1 MSCHLYFTA
10 LLSNLI
16 SEINNQTSFLQANL
30 KEAYNY
36 TYEAEHLV
44 IMSYLILSAADFFS
58 KLQTKVE
65 EQ

>member
-16 SEINNQTSFLQANL
+16 SEINNQTSFLQAKL
-30 KEAYNY
+30 EEAYNY

-44 IMSYLILSAADFFS
+44 ISDFSAADFFS
-58 KLQTKVE
+58 TLQTKVE